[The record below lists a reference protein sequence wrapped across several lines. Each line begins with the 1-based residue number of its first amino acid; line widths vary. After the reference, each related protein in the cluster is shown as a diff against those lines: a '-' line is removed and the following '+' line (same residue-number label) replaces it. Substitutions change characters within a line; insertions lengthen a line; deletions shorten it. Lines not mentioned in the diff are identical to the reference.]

1 MKFGRSV
8 PDSEILETWK
18 SRSENCAESFFQT
31 ADWASLLVR
40 HFPQYRLAPIE
51 TKDFFIPLIR
61 ERRYGWFS
69 DSLYGMPMMTRG
81 GVLAEKTLGKTD
93 WEGVYSTLMERGVGT
108 VVISTPPFGNPPIPS
123 NRIRTSTGSTHVV
136 HLEGGWPDVE
146 SRFERRCRKAI
157 RRAGEEGVEVSRDRS
172 DQAAHAHWELIR
184 SRFEEWKP
192 NPKMTYEFI
201 RDCVQYPNGRLYLA
215 RKKDRT
221 VGTVLG
227 FASRSE
233 LFLWQGS
240 RAREEYPIGTENLL
254 IARMIE
260 DACAEGIRTVD
271 LGASLGDPGIEKFKE
286 SFGAEKTE
294 YTILKWTHPFLRLFK
309 KE

>member
-1 MKFGRSV
+1 
-8 PDSEILETWK
+8 
-18 SRSENCAESFFQT
+18 
-31 ADWASLLVR
+31 
-40 HFPQYRLAPIE
+40 
-51 TKDFFIPLIR
+51 
-61 ERRYGWFS
+61 
-69 DSLYGMPMMTRG
+69 
-81 GVLAEKTLGKTD
+81 
-93 WEGVYSTLMERGVGT
+93 
-108 VVISTPPFGNPPIPS
+108 
-123 NRIRTSTGSTHVV
+123 
-136 HLEGGWPDVE
+136 
-146 SRFERRCRKAI
+146 
-157 RRAGEEGVEVSRDRS
+157 
-172 DQAAHAHWELIR
+172 
-184 SRFEEWKP
+184 
-192 NPKMTYEFI
+192 MTYEFI